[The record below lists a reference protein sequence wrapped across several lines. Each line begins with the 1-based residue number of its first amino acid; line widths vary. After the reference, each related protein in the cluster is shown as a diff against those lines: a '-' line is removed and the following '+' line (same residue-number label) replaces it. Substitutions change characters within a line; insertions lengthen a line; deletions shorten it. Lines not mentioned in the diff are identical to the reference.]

1 MAFIE
6 ERTKKR
12 KIEIMKKDN
21 LPLILIIA
29 CVVFIILDFIF
40 TSDEMNS
47 GFWLRIISSL
57 LGILAMFL
65 TIRERKKQR

>member
-1 MAFIE
+1 
-6 ERTKKR
+6 
-12 KIEIMKKDN
+12 MKKDN

-29 CVVFIILDFIF
+29 CVVFIILNFIF

-65 TIRERKKQR
+65 TIRERKKQRKNNSE